1 MNSDNLVSELQIKCK
16 EIYRRSNPPWNIDT
30 DDIQETTDMQPEECS
45 EDELLNINQ
54 ETAEM
59 KKDEAVPE
67 EVLQQNT

>member
-45 EDELLNINQ
+45 EDELLNIN
-54 ETAEM
+54 
-59 KKDEAVPE
+59 
-67 EVLQQNT
+67 